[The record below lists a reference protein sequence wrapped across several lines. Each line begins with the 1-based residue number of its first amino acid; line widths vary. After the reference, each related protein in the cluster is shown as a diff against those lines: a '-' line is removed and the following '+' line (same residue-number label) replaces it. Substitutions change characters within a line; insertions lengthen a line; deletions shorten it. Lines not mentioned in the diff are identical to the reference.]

1 MVDVVTFFV
10 INTKMINFI
19 IILFLFFLLWQTPE
33 WSQSDVCER
42 CGGPF
47 FWNFKAMWNQR
58 AVGVRQVQ

>member
-1 MVDVVTFFV
+1 MNV
-10 INTKMINFI
+10 KR
-19 IILFLFFLLWQTPE
+19 QETPE